1 MTDRKQTEQ
10 QTEWTITL
18 TAEERQLICNSGGW
32 CLLYKAEV
40 CGGKPLE
47 NVQKTWI
54 SIRTKLGMPEKGF
67 IE

>member
-1 MTDRKQTEQ
+1 MTDRKQSEQ

-40 CGGKPLE
+40 
-47 NVQKTWI
+47 
-54 SIRTKLGMPEKGF
+54 
-67 IE
+67 

>member
-1 MTDRKQTEQ
+1 MTDHKQSEQ

-18 TAEERQLICNSGGW
+18 TKEERQLICNSGGG
-32 CLLYKAEV
+32 CVLYKAEV

-47 NVQKTWI
+47 NVQKTWR
-54 SIRTKLGMPEKGF
+54 SIRAKLEAPEKGF